1 MSTISVLMPFMPTRS
16 EQALPLAALVQHSA
30 AYRLW
35 QGQALIVEPH
45 QTFSHLAASGFRVPV
60 GTGVTLMPFRH
71 PYEAALQARSLA
83 LATGH
88 PMVAGYGPGAAVL
101 QRSVL
106 GAPYASPLT
115 AVREYLTIVGGL
127 LAGRQVEHDGEY
139 FACHVELVPEPAPPV
154 EVGLGVL
161 RPRMARVAGEV
172 ADVAITWMTP
182 PRYLRDVIVPA
193 LREGAQAAGRPVP
206 RLVAMVPLALG
217 APDRDPVELLLA
229 GNAGH
234 LKLPHYQDMLRRSG
248 IDVDPNDLAGSAK
261 AVIAGRAFVSGD
273 ADEILAVLDE
283 YRAAGVDEIVL
294 NVTGLCRRYG
304 LPTALG
310 ELETLLGALARGAAA
325 AESVAPADA
334 GRFATASRGGVL

>member
-1 MSTISVLMPFMPTRS
+1 MSTLSVLMPFMPSRS
-16 EQALPLAALVQHSA
+16 EQALPLAALVQHSV

-35 QGQALIVEPH
+35 QGQALVVEPH

-88 PMVAGYGPGAAVL
+88 PVVAGYGPGAAVL
-101 QRSVL
+101 QRSLL

-115 AVREYLTIVGGL
+115 AAREYLTVVGGL
-127 LAGRQVEHDGEY
+127 LAGRRVDHEGRY
-139 FACHVELVPEPAPPV
+139 FSCHVELVPQPGPPV

-161 RPRMARVAGEV
+161 RPGMARLAGEV

-182 PRYLRDVIVPA
+182 PRYLREVIVPA
-193 LREGAQAAGRPVP
+193 LEEGARKAGRPVP
-206 RLVAMVPLALG
+206 RLVAMVPLALS

-229 GNAGH
+229 GNSGH

-248 IDVDPNDLAGSAK
+248 IDVDPDDPIASAA
-261 AVIAGRAFVSGD
+261 AVIAGRAFVTGD
-273 ADEILAVLDE
+273 GDEVRAVLDE

-294 NVTGLCRRYG
+294 NVTGLCRTRG

-310 ELETLLGALARGAAA
+310 ELETLLETAAA
-325 AESVAPADA
+325 PAVPSAVPA
-334 GRFATASRGGVL
+334 GGAR

>member
-1 MSTISVLMPFMPTRS
+1 
-16 EQALPLAALVQHSA
+16 
-30 AYRLW
+30 
-35 QGQALIVEPH
+35 
-45 QTFSHLAASGFRVPV
+45 
-60 GTGVTLMPFRH
+60 
-71 PYEAALQARSLA
+71 
-83 LATGH
+83 
-88 PMVAGYGPGAAVL
+88 
-101 QRSVL
+101 
-106 GAPYASPLT
+106 
-115 AVREYLTIVGGL
+115 
-127 LAGRQVEHDGEY
+127 
-139 FACHVELVPEPAPPV
+139 
-154 EVGLGVL
+154 
-161 RPRMARVAGEV
+161 
-172 ADVAITWMTP
+172 MTP

-334 GRFATASRGGVL
+334 GRFATASRGVCCESSDARRRRCPGLRCLPVAAGRDRIGLGLGSAVLGGVAPRLLPPPGDHDGDHPERRTLREPGVVGGTDRW